1 MINQLPVE
9 KLRNICDSDFMHC
22 NSTKDLIPLS
32 EIIGQER
39 AVRALKFGLGIKNHG
54 FNVYVAGYPGTGRKT
69 AVKNFVEAQAKT
81 QPVPTDWCYVNNF
94 SNQYEP
100 KAIKLQAG
108 KGKEFREDLKNFIE
122 NAKTA
127 FPKAFE
133 SEDYVA
139 KREATIKELE
149 NQRKQ
154 LINELSVKAQSEGFV
169 IQTTPIGIL
178 LIPVLDGKPLSD
190 EEMLALPQKI
200 KDKFNEKREALETE
214 FRSTMRQLIDM
225 ERKIHDALKKLNK
238 EVALYALGNQ
248 MESLGEKYQ
257 ANSEVRIYL
266 KEVENDILENLQHF
280 IRRSEPE
287 QQLPFPMPWM
297 REEPYK
303 KYEVNLVIDNSN
315 STGAPVVVET
325 NPTYHN
331 LLGRTEKE
339 AQFGALTTDFSMIRA
354 GAIHRANGGYLI
366 IPVEDLLRNPF
377 SYDGLKRDI
386 RDGKMSIEEPEERY
400 GFLSVK
406 TLKPQPIPLTAKII
420 LIGTSYLYQMMFS
433 VDPDFQELFKIKAEF
448 DTTMPRTDEK
458 VHQYAAFVCG
468 LCEKE
473 DLKHLDGAGLAKI
486 VEYSSR
492 IIEDQYKLSTQFS
505 AIADILRESNYY
517 ATQDNSE
524 FINGEHVKKA
534 IEEKIYRSKLIQEK
548 IQEMITRG
556 FFLIDTVDQKVG
568 QVNGLSVMGLGDFAF
583 GMPSRVTV
591 SIGLGRE
598 GIMDIEREAKMGGP
612 IHTKGVLILSGYLN
626 DKYAKDKPL
635 SLSARL
641 VFEQNYEG
649 VEGDSASSTE
659 LYSILSSLSKLP
671 IKQNLAVTGSVNQKG
686 EVQAIGGVNEKIE
699 GFFEVC
705 KAKGLNGEQGVMIP
719 DSNVQNLMLK
729 EEVVE
734 AVKAG
739 KFYVYSVK
747 TIDEG
752 IEVLTGT
759 KAGEQREDG
768 TFAEGTVNYLVDKQL
783 REMAEKLREYPGGQ
797 TQPKKVE

>member
-1 MINQLPVE
+1 MFNQLPVE
-9 KLRNICDSDFMHC
+9 KLRNVCDVNFMHC
-22 NSTKDLIPLS
+22 ESTKDLVPLS

-39 AVRALKFGLGIKNHG
+39 AVRALKFGLGIKDHG
-54 FNVYVAGYPGTGRKT
+54 FNVFVAGYPGTGRKT
-69 AVKNFVEAQAKT
+69 AVKNFVEAEAKT
-81 QPVPTDWCYVNNF
+81 QPVPPDWCYVNNF
-94 SNQYEP
+94 GNQYEP
-100 KAIKLQAG
+100 KAIKLSAG
-108 KGKEFREDLKNFIE
+108 KGKEFREDMKNFIE
-122 NAKTA
+122 NVKTA
-127 FPKAFE
+127 LPKAFE

-139 KREATIKELE
+139 RREATIKGLE

-154 LINELSVKAQSEGFV
+154 LIDELSIKAQREGFV

-178 LIPVLDGKPLSD
+178 LVPVLDGKPLSE

-200 KDKFNEKREALETE
+200 KDKVNEKREKLETE
-214 FRSTMRQLIDM
+214 FRNTMRQLIDM

-248 MESLGEKYQ
+248 VESLMEKYP
-257 ANSEVRIYL
+257 ANSEVTTYL
-266 KEVENDILENLQHF
+266 KEVQNDILDNLQQF
-280 IRRSEPE
+280 IRRGETE
-287 QQLPFPMPWM
+287 QQLPFPMPWLK
-297 REEPYK
+297 EEPYK
-303 KYEVNLVIDNSN
+303 KYEVNLIIDNS
-315 STGAPVVVET
+315 STAGAPVVVET

-366 IPVEDLLRNPF
+366 VPVEDLLRNPL

-386 RDGKMSIEEPEERY
+386 RDAKMSIEEPEERY
-400 GFLSVK
+400 GFLSIK
-406 TLKPQPIPLTAKII
+406 TLKPQPIPLTAKVI
-420 LIGTSYLYQMMFS
+420 LIGTPYLYQLMFS
-433 VDPDFQELFKIKAEF
+433 LDPDFQDLFKIKAEF

-458 VHQYAAFVCG
+458 VQQYGAFVCG

-473 DLKHLDGAGLAKI
+473 GLKHLDGSGLAKI

-492 IIEDQYKLSTQFS
+492 IIEDQYKLSTQFN
-505 AIADILRESNYY
+505 AVADIVRESNYY
-517 ATQDNSE
+517 AAQDNSE
-524 FINGEHVKKA
+524 YITGAHVKKA

-556 FFLIDTVDQKVG
+556 FFLIDTVEQKVG

-583 GMPSRVTV
+583 GMPSRVTA

-598 GIMDIEREAKMGGP
+598 GVMDIEREAKMGGP

-626 DKYAKDKPL
+626 DKYARDRPL

-659 LYSILSSLSKLP
+659 LYCILSALSGLP
-671 IKQNLAVTGSVNQKG
+671 VKQNLAVTGSVNQKG

-705 KAKGLNGEQGVMIP
+705 KAKGLTGEQAVMIP

-734 AVKAG
+734 AVKEG
-739 KFYVYSVK
+739 KFNIYSVK

-759 KAGEQREDG
+759 KAGERRADG
-768 TFAEGTVNYLVDKQL
+768 TYEEGTVNYLVDKQL
-783 REMAEKLREYPGGQ
+783 RDMAEKLKEYPTPMQ
-797 TQPKKVE
+797 IKKTDA

>member
-1 MINQLPVE
+1 
-9 KLRNICDSDFMHC
+9 MHC

-81 QPVPTDWCYVNNF
+81 QPVPPDWCYVNNF

-127 FPKAFE
+127 LPKAFE
-133 SEDYVA
+133 SDDYVA

-154 LINELSVKAQSEGFV
+154 LINELSIKAQSEGFV

-178 LIPVLDGKPLSD
+178 LVPVLDGKPLSD
-190 EEMLALPQKI
+190 EELLALPQKI
-200 KDKFNEKREALETE
+200 KDKFNEKREALESE
-214 FRSTMRQLIDM
+214 FRTTMRQLIDM
-225 ERKIHDALKKLNK
+225 ERKIHEALKKLNK

-248 MESLGEKYQ
+248 MEGLADKYRVY
-257 ANSEVRIYL
+257 SEVTTYL
-266 KEVENDILENLQHF
+266 KEVENDILENLQQF
-280 IRRSEPE
+280 IRRGEPE
-287 QQLPFPMPWM
+287 QQFPFPMPWM

-354 GAIHRANGGYLI
+354 GSIHRANGGYLI

-386 RDGKMSIEEPEERY
+386 RDEKMSIEEPEERY

-406 TLKPQPIPLTAKII
+406 TLKPQPIPLTTKII

-433 VDPDFQELFKIKAEF
+433 LDPDFQELFKIKAEF

-458 VHQYAAFVCG
+458 VQQYAAFVCG

-473 DLKHLDGAGLAKI
+473 NLKHLDGAGLAKI

-517 ATQDNSE
+517 ASQDNSE
-524 FINGEHVKKA
+524 FISGEHVKKA

-598 GIMDIEREAKMGGP
+598 GIIDIEREAKMGGP

-659 LYSILSSLSKLP
+659 LYCIMSSLSGLP
-671 IKQNLAVTGSVNQKG
+671 IKQNIAVTGSVNQKG

-705 KAKGLNGEQGVMIP
+705 KAKGLTGEQGVMIP

-734 AVKAG
+734 AVNTG
-739 KFYVYSVK
+739 KFKVYSVK

-752 IEVLTGT
+752 IEVLTGL
-759 KAGEQREDG
+759 KGGQRQADG
-768 TFAEGTVNYLVDKQL
+768 TFEEGTVNYLVDKHL
-783 REMAEKLREYPGGQ
+783 KEMADKLREYPAGQ
-797 TQPKKVE
+797 TQQKKIE